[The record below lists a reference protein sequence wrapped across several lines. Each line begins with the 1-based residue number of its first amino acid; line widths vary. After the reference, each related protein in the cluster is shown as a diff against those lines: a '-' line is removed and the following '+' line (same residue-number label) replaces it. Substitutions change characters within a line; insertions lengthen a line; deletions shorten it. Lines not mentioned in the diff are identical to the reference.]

1 MSIPP
6 WRRPLDERRGPLAQG
21 ERFPPPPLPLVPHSA
36 SQPPVEE
43 GRSEVPWRRVSEE
56 TRKEPGLIAR
66 AVASCWLKSLSFQLG
81 NPCEGGDETLG
92 HRLEPEDSVPQRV
105 DRVHDS
111 TLVVHR
117 PRRFIG
123 HDANVACV
131 EVTCPVTCVR
141 VVVEVVDRSRN
152 ERIECF
158 VSIRP
163 LDDVPLV
170 LAQRGS
176 GSPVGFS
183 RGPTG
188 GELFTA

>member
-6 WRRPLDERRGPLAQG
+6 WRRPPAGRARPSAPGG
-21 ERFPPPPLPLVPHSA
+21 RFPPPPLPLVPRSA

-43 GRSEVPWRRVSEE
+43 GRSEVPWRRASEE
-56 TRKEPGLIAR
+56 TRPEPGLIAR
-66 AVASCWLKSLSFQLG
+66 AVASCVLKFLSFQLG
-81 NPCEGGDETLG
+81 NPCEGGVETLC

-131 EVTCPVTCVR
+131 EVTRPVTCVR
-141 VVVEVVDRSRN
+141 VVRSE
-152 ERIECF
+152 ER
-158 VSIRP
+158 R
-163 LDDVPLV
+163 
-170 LAQRGS
+170 
-176 GSPVGFS
+176 VG
-183 RGPTG
+183 
-188 GELFTA
+188 